1 MITPES
7 PDRQYSTRRRTALVL
22 TGSGTG
28 GAYHAG
34 VLRAL
39 HEAGIRIDIVAGR
52 GIGALGAMFA
62 AVDGS
67 ARLWED
73 TGLWRSSSASQYY
86 GWKPALRAA
95 AWALAAGAAI
105 LAVPLVLLALS
116 VVTALAGL
124 LLTLVGLDSV
134 GSQLTTGYS
143 RWMAAL
149 FAPAVLPTLIP
160 RLALLAIL
168 VAAAIAV
175 AGAFP
180 AWRGR
185 GSRRRAQHGL
195 AGRIFGG
202 PFSTAP
208 LVDRCTSELWNLI
221 RGAAPLAS
229 PSPPE
234 LARRYLEL
242 LSENLG
248 QPGFREL
255 LITAHDLDAQRDL
268 IFALLSGAHRARFFS
283 RPGPASAIR
292 QVEAFDLA
300 GVARD
305 HGLDA
310 LSAAVALPVA
320 CDPHLV
326 TFAPEGPWRGETHRL
341 CDRPGALLRL
351 LEEVAAAGAEQ
362 IIVVAPVAPP
372 AGPHELIA
380 GRGDLRGR
388 SAEAL
393 ATFEAAALRDVVEH
407 VAGRFAGLFVIR
419 PLHNPL
425 GPLDFH
431 GVYDERSDRVHRAS
445 ELVDRGYEDAYRL
458 FIEPI
463 VAGSAER
470 AESVHR

>member
-7 PDRQYSTRRRTALVL
+7 PDRQYSTRLRTALVL

-39 HEAGIRIDIVAGR
+39 HEAGIRIDLVAGR
-52 GIGALGAMFA
+52 GIGALGAVFA

-67 ARLWED
+67 VRLWEES
-73 TGLWRSSSASQYY
+73 GIWRTPGAGRFY
-86 GWKPALRAA
+86 GWKPSLRAA
-95 AWALAAGAAI
+95 AWAGAAAAAI
-105 LAVPLVLLALS
+105 LAVPLLLLALS

-124 LLTLVGLDSV
+124 LLTLVGLDGAGAQVS
-134 GSQLTTGYS
+134 TGYS

-149 FAPAVLPTLIP
+149 FAPDLLPTFIP
-160 RLALLAIL
+160 RLALLALL
-168 VAAAIAV
+168 VAAAIAT
-175 AGAFP
+175 AGAFTG
-180 AWRGR
+180 ARRR
-185 GSRRRAQHGL
+185 GSKRRAQHGL
-195 AGRIFGG
+195 AGRILGG
-202 PFSTAP
+202 PFSTAS
-208 LVDRCTSELWNLI
+208 LLDRCESELWNLI

-229 PSPPE
+229 PAHAE

-242 LSENLG
+242 LSDNLG

-255 LITAHDLDAQRDL
+255 LVTAHDLDARRDL
-268 IFALLSGAHRARFFS
+268 VFGLLAAPHRARFFN

-300 GVARD
+300 GAARD

-310 LSAAVALPVA
+310 LAAALALPVA

-326 TFAPEGPWRGETHRL
+326 TFAPEGSWRGETHRL
-341 CDRPGALLRL
+341 CDRPGGLLRL

-362 IIVVAPVAPP
+362 IIIVSPVAPP
-372 AGPHELIA
+372 AGPHELKA
-380 GRGDLRGR
+380 GRADLRGR

-407 VAGRFAGLFVIR
+407 AAGRFAGLFVIR

-425 GPLDFH
+425 LPLDFH
-431 GVYDERSDRVHRAS
+431 GVYDERSDRRHSLA

-463 VAGSAER
+463 VAGSER
-470 AESVHR
+470 AESRVH

>member
-7 PDRQYSTRRRTALVL
+7 PDRQYSTRLRTALVL

-39 HEAGIRIDIVAGR
+39 HEAGIRIDLVAGR
-52 GIGALGAMFA
+52 GIGALGAVFA

-73 TGLWRSSSASQYY
+73 AGIWRSPAARQFYR
-86 GWKPALRAA
+86 WKPSLRMAGWLLA
-95 AWALAAGAAI
+95 AAGAI
-105 LAVPLVLLALS
+105 LAIPLLLLGLS
-116 VVTALAGL
+116 VLTATAGL
-124 LLTLVGLDSV
+124 LLTLVGLE
-134 GSQLTTGYS
+134 GPGAQLSAGYS
-143 RWMAAL
+143 HWMAAV
-149 FAPAVLPTLIP
+149 FAPDVLPTFIP
-160 RLALLAIL
+160 RLTLLAMLIAAAIL
-168 VAAAIAV
+168 VG
-175 AGAFP
+175 GALPGF
-180 AWRGR
+180 GR
-185 GSRRRAQHGL
+185 RAPVRRAQQGL

-202 PFSTAP
+202 PFSTAS
-208 LVDRCTSELWNLI
+208 LVERCTSELWNLI
-221 RGAAPLAS
+221 RGAAPLAA
-229 PSPPE
+229 PAPVV
-234 LARRYLEL
+234 LARKYLEL

-255 LITAHDLDAQRDL
+255 LLTGHDLDAQRDL
-268 IFALLSGAHRARFFS
+268 VFVLLSGPHRARFFN

-300 GVARD
+300 GASRD
-305 HGLDA
+305 YGLDA
-310 LSAAVALPVA
+310 LAAALALPVA

-341 CDRPGALLRL
+341 CDRPGGLLRL

-362 IIVVAPVAPP
+362 IIIVAPVAPP
-372 AGPHELIA
+372 RGPHELTA
-380 GRGDLRGR
+380 GRADLRGR
-388 SAEAL
+388 SADAL

-407 VAGRFAGLFVIR
+407 TAGRFAGLFVIR

-425 GPLDFH
+425 GPLDFA
-431 GVYDERSDRVHRAS
+431 GVYDERSDRVHTVA

-458 FIEPI
+458 FIEPV
-463 VAGSAER
+463 VAGAER
-470 AESVHR
+470 AETTSVP